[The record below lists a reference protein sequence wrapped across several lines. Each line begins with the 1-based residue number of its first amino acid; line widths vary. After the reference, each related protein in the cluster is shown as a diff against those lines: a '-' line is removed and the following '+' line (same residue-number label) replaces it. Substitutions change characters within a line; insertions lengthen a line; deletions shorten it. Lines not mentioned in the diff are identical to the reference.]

1 MVQLS
6 RPFRK
11 VLAEGTKTFPNRFV
25 GTEPFTIDIPIDQ
38 KEDVRR
44 INFFYT
50 YGTVED
56 FYRREFEA
64 TP

>member
-1 MVQLS
+1 M
-6 RPFRK
+6 
-11 VLAEGTKTFPNRFV
+11 
-25 GTEPFTIDIPIDQ
+25 DIPIDR

-56 FYRREFEA
+56 FYRREFET

>member
-1 MVQLS
+1 MAIAKGF
-6 RPFRK
+6 FRCHSNPPP
-11 VLAEGTKTFPNRFV
+11 VLAELLSAS
-25 GTEPFTIDIPIDQ
+25 EPFTIDIPIDR

-56 FYRREFEA
+56 FYRREFET